1 MNPFRRTP
9 KDRDDAAN
17 TPSDTPRES
26 TGTNDA
32 SSNAASQGDAHADPD
47 ATASLLDELQDTIRR
62 LTSERDAAIDAHKR
76 ALADFQNYQ
85 RRAIQ
90 NEHTAREQGV
100 RSVLTNIIPV
110 LDHFD
115 LALTQDASRSS
126 AKQVI
131 DGVTMIKDELVR
143 VLGNSGVQPI
153 RPGQGSE
160 FDPTRHEAVM
170 HMPAENVPAGKVVM
184 TLRIGYMLGDR
195 LVRPAQVAV
204 APEAAAPS
212 PERGDQPSA

>member
-1 MNPFRRTP
+1 VNPFRRNP
-9 KDRDDAAN
+9 KDRDDATNPSGADNPAN
-17 TPSDTPRES
+17 ANPSTP
-26 TGTNDA
+26 DA
-32 SSNAASQGDAHADPD
+32 EGAADRRHDDPD

-90 NEHTAREQGV
+90 NEHTAREMGV
-100 RSVLTNIIPV
+100 RSVLTSIIPV

-115 LALTQDASRSS
+115 LALSQDTSRSTT
-126 AKQVI
+126 KQVI
-131 DGVTMIKDELVR
+131 DGVTMIKDELIR

-153 RPGQGSE
+153 RPGKGDD

-170 HMPAENVPAGKVVM
+170 HMPADNVPPSQVVM

-204 APEAAAPS
+204 APDAPAGDGNDADAAS
-212 PERGDQPSA
+212 